1 MSIISEE
8 EKQRRRSYWNMAI
21 GLQSANGESPSEYLK
36 ELAEKLELHMILQNT

>member
-21 GLQSANGESPSEYLK
+21 GLQSANGEIEMKDIVPMIKNHYDSLK
-36 ELAEKLELHMILQNT
+36 NNK